1 MGFKINIP
9 IFLGILLFIAIVQQ
23 YIPLSLLGEID
34 QPIISSVLA
43 NLLGSIAA
51 GNPVNSY
58 IIATEF
64 WPVATQWLIIAIFLV
79 AWVTVGIVQIPAESY
94 YFGKKYAII
103 RNIVAFIFCFVAGY
117 LIYYLYIYL

>member
-1 MGFKINIP
+1 MFQLIKSKIIKSSFKQTLVGFKMNIP
-9 IFLGILLFIAIVQQ
+9 IFLGILLLIIIVQE

-34 QPIISSVLA
+34 QPIISSILA

-64 WPVATQWLIIAIFLV
+64 
-79 AWVTVGIVQIPAESY
+79 
-94 YFGKKYAII
+94 
-103 RNIVAFIFCFVAGY
+103 
-117 LIYYLYIYL
+117 